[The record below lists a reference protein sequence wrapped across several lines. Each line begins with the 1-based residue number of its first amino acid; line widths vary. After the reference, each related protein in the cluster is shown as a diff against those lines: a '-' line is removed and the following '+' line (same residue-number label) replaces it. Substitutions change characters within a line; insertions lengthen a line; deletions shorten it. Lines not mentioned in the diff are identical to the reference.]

1 MFSSQHSLT
10 GRSCCPLILTAS
22 RATVSQSVS
31 QTSHECAVE
40 NAGWG
45 GFDLF
50 NSSVRV
56 PLSLLLRIAVITRQT
71 RFSAGWISLGG
82 LKFPLM
88 SSVTVM
94 KIYLASKCVCIN
106 CICSYLSFPSS
117 HLPSV
122 IHSPSHSPVILARCV
137 GASAYDPSWPPQAS
151 CPALSYSSGI
161 HLWCFA
167 LSHAAVQSLSVGF
180 CCILWGSQSMC
191 WPSLGAGGFRVCLQG
206 ARPGAVSCLCP
217 GLQLAQQRWGAS
229 PTQPS
234 AGVPLLLEECAEGNY
249 RSCTKAASL

>member
-10 GRSCCPLILTAS
+10 GRSRCPLILTAS

-50 NSSVRV
+50 NPSVRV

-88 SSVTVM
+88 SSMTVM

-122 IHSPSHSPVILARCV
+122 IHSPSRSPVILAR
-137 GASAYDPSWPPQAS
+137 W
-151 CPALSYSSGI
+151 
-161 HLWCFA
+161 
-167 LSHAAVQSLSVGF
+167 
-180 CCILWGSQSMC
+180 
-191 WPSLGAGGFRVCLQG
+191 QG
-206 ARPGAVSCLCP
+206 ALGPVPMIPAGHPRLHAQPCLTALASISGALP
-217 GLQLAQQRWGAS
+217 
-229 PTQPS
+229 
-234 AGVPLLLEECAEGNY
+234 
-249 RSCTKAASL
+249 

>member
-1 MFSSQHSLT
+1 MDKFRRAKISSHVFSDSHEDIPCIQVCLHQLYMQLLEFSILPPAFGHSLT
-10 GRSCCPLILTAS
+10 QP
-22 RATVSQSVS
+22 
-31 QTSHECAVE
+31 
-40 NAGWG
+40 
-45 GFDLF
+45 F
-50 NSSVRV
+50 SSDPCKV
-56 PLSLLLRIAVITRQT
+56 TR
-71 RFSAGWISLGG
+71 
-82 LKFPLM
+82 
-88 SSVTVM
+88 
-94 KIYLASKCVCIN
+94 CI
-106 CICSYLSFPSS
+106 
-117 HLPSV
+117 
-122 IHSPSHSPVILARCV
+122 

-234 AGVPLLLEECAEGNY
+234 AGAPLLLEECAEGNY

>member
-31 QTSHECAVE
+31 QTSHKSAVE
-40 NAGWG
+40 NAGWGG

-106 CICSYLSFPSS
+106 CILLEFSILPPAFGHSLTQLFPSD
-117 HLPSV
+117 PCKV
-122 IHSPSHSPVILARCV
+122 ARCI

-151 CPALSYSSGI
+151 CPALSYSPGI

-180 CCILWGSQSMC
+180 CCIL
-191 WPSLGAGGFRVCLQG
+191 
-206 ARPGAVSCLCP
+206 
-217 GLQLAQQRWGAS
+217 
-229 PTQPS
+229 
-234 AGVPLLLEECAEGNY
+234 
-249 RSCTKAASL
+249 